1 MAMWTHLARQAA
13 NVTRLC
19 APKSADR
26 TANLVQ
32 RRGLSTGGGDHHGPR
47 LKNEDIMKPRKWIEI
62 LGERSEKA
70 GVFQQNVIGFCT
82 HGLILN
88 GVYKLVKFEMKCN
101 KEQLGKEM
109 DWLNLTASEEMSSVK
124 VELAKIVEVFRP
136 LPQDLKEAFANFQQL
151 EELSLLEEQSKL
163 CIVESKTVAV
173 IEYTDSR
180 MRNSLNSKSIRTIF

>member
-1 MAMWTHLARQAA
+1 MAMWTLLARQAA

-19 APKSADR
+19 APKLAGR

-47 LKNEDIMKPRKWIEI
+47 LKNEDVMKRESGLKF

-82 HGLILN
+82 HGLILY

-101 KEQLGKEM
+101 KEQ
-109 DWLNLTASEEMSSVK
+109 NSSEEMSSVK
-124 VELAKIVEVFRP
+124 VELAKIVEVFRT
-136 LPQDLKEAFANFQQL
+136 LPQDLKEAFTNFQQL
-151 EELSLLEEQSKL
+151 EEQSLLEEQSKL
-163 CIVESKTVAV
+163 RIVESKTVAV

-180 MRNSLNSKSIRTIF
+180 MGNSLNSKRSRIIF